1 MFYVI
6 TAFYPTYGKL
16 IATCKAFHS
25 SVQVE
30 MTAPDKRIVYFED
43 DCDMVELVR
52 IILSR
57 EGYQVDGIA
66 EGQAGIELI
75 KENLPDVILLDLML
89 PDMDGWEIY
98 RQLKKDPSTA
108 EIPVIVVT
116 AKAQSIDK
124 VLGLEIA
131 KVDEY
136 ISKPFR
142 PNDLVERVNM
152 VLAANQK

>member
-1 MFYVI
+1 
-6 TAFYPTYGKL
+6 
-16 IATCKAFHS
+16 
-25 SVQVE
+25 
-30 MTAPDKRIVYFED
+30 MTEPGKRIVYFED
-43 DCDMVELVR
+43 DNDMVELVR

-57 EGYQVDGIA
+57 EGFQVDGVA
-66 EGQAGIELI
+66 EGQVGIELI
-75 KENLPDVILLDLML
+75 KEVLPDAILLDLML
-89 PDMDGWEIY
+89 PDMDGWEIF
-98 RQLKKDPSTA
+98 RRLKLDPSTA

-142 PNDLVERVNM
+142 PNELVERVNK
-152 VLAANQK
+152 VLNSDE

>member
-1 MFYVI
+1 
-6 TAFYPTYGKL
+6 
-16 IATCKAFHS
+16 
-25 SVQVE
+25 
-30 MTAPDKRIVYFED
+30 MTIPDKRIVYFED

-52 IILSR
+52 IILGR
-57 EGYQVDGIA
+57 EGYQVDGVA
-66 EGQAGIELI
+66 EGQAGIKLI
-75 KENLPDVILLDLML
+75 KQILPNAILLDLML
-89 PDMDGWEIY
+89 PDMDGWEIF
-98 RQLKKDPSTA
+98 RQLKNDPDTA

-142 PNDLVERVNM
+142 PNELVERVNM
-152 VLAANQK
+152 VIAANEQ

>member
-1 MFYVI
+1 
-6 TAFYPTYGKL
+6 
-16 IATCKAFHS
+16 
-25 SVQVE
+25 
-30 MTAPDKRIVYFED
+30 MTAPKKRIVYFED
-43 DCDMVELVR
+43 DCDMIELVR

-75 KENLPDVILLDLML
+75 KEILPDAILLDLML
-89 PDMDGWEIY
+89 PDMDGWEIF

-108 EIPVIVVT
+108 DIPVIVVT

-142 PNDLVERVNM
+142 PNELVERVNM
-152 VLAANQK
+152 VLAANQQ